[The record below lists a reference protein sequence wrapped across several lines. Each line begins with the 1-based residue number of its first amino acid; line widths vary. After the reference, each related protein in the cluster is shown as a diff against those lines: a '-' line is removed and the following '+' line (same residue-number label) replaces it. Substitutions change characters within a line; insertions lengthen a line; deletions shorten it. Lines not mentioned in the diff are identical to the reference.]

1 MTKARR
7 TFIDQYNHAVEAGKF
22 NLNKCPLCGTDF
34 TDINQAITE
43 TESFIK
49 DIHTDGVKVIEHLE
63 IEISGIFQQSI
74 IPILQKHLEDNKLLL
89 QMKDSLSG
97 CRSFS
102 TEKLH
107 NQLIKLG
114 ISDFS
119 SNTNEVFNVE
129 EFSEKYEKLMET
141 IQSKEVPNKIVLKDE
156 EIELYKSIHNKYYH
170 NTKPGHTVE

>member
-34 TDINQAITE
+34 TDINQAIT
-43 TESFIK
+43 
-49 DIHTDGVKVIEHLE
+49 VIENLE

-97 CRSFS
+97 CRSLS
-102 TEKLH
+102 TEKLY

-129 EFSEKYEKLMET
+129 EFSEKYEKLMEK